1 MKSSPKSGKKVV
13 VAGHICLDIAPI
25 FPESCRGEGSKLFAP
40 GRLISVEDA
49 QIHIGGSVGNTGLAM
64 SFFGANVRLLGK
76 IGRDEFGEI
85 AAHIVNSYGILE
97 EMIVSNESH
106 TSYSI
111 VIALPGQDRFFL
123 HYPGANDTFAFDD
136 LDLGA
141 FQGVAL
147 FHFGYPPVMKRMYR
161 DDGLELTKLFH
172 TISDLGV
179 VTSLD
184 MSAVDPTSPAGQVD
198 WERIIRKTL
207 PYVDIFAPS
216 VEELL
221 YMLDQETFERLENEA
236 NGRDLTTVVDLD
248 RDVKPL
254 AEKTIKMG
262 AKIVL
267 IKCGEPGLYFRTADH
282 QRLSIVEEKLGFPLD
297 GWSNREGFEQSYVA
311 DRVLST
317 TGAGDV
323 TIAAFLTSLLYE
335 YSLETCLHYA
345 TGAGACCVTE
355 YDAISGLISFQ
366 EMQAKIDA
374 GWRKRRL

>member
-97 EMIVSNESH
+97 EM
-106 TSYSI
+106 I